1 MRGHQ
6 EDGNEFTSS
15 ESSGSARLF
24 LFRAKVLNSHVE
36 IFALVWHIALKK
48 VRRNKGEEDWMK
60 DTHKAAQLS
69 NDQKAEDD
77 ERRLRLRIFL
87 NKNGRLTHTAER
99 EERISNLEVLRI
111 LRNGTGSD
119 TELASDN
126 VANAFRHIRWTI
138 FCFWSLFGWYHQVRY
153 DMCGDLVV
161 GLNEGREEAEQR
173 IEGDAGHQRWV
184 RDVVDIVQKT
194 ALDLWECDG
203 RRKLEEQ
210 GESR

>member
-1 MRGHQ
+1 
-6 EDGNEFTSS
+6 
-15 ESSGSARLF
+15 
-24 LFRAKVLNSHVE
+24 
-36 IFALVWHIALKK
+36 
-48 VRRNKGEEDWMK
+48 MK

-138 FCFWSLFGWYHQVRY
+138 FCFWSLFG
-153 DMCGDLVV
+153 
-161 GLNEGREEAEQR
+161 
-173 IEGDAGHQRWV
+173 
-184 RDVVDIVQKT
+184 
-194 ALDLWECDG
+194 
-203 RRKLEEQ
+203 
-210 GESR
+210 